1 MNSREMREHAIDYVR
16 DALYEGFQNQI
27 SYLLREFPSYL
38 RENGL
43 IEPGKEQ
50 DIFSGEGHDV
60 VLEYLSDYTAGKLQL
75 KVKTIGKD
83 Y

>member
-16 DALYEGFQNQI
+16 DTLCEGFQNQT
-27 SYLLREFPSYL
+27 SNLLREFPLYL
-38 RENGL
+38 KQKGL
-43 IEPGKEQ
+43 IEPDKEQ
-50 DIFSGEGHDV
+50 DIFSGEEYDI

-75 KVKTIGKD
+75 EVKAIGAD

>member
-1 MNSREMREHAIDYVR
+1 MNTREMREHAIDYVR
-16 DALYEGFQNQI
+16 DALYEGFQKQI
-27 SYLLREFPSYL
+27 SNLLMEFPLYL
-38 RENGL
+38 QENGL

-50 DIFSGEGHDV
+50 DLFSGDEHDI

-75 KVKTIGKD
+75 KVKTIGTD

>member
-1 MNSREMREHAIDYVR
+1 MNSREMREHAIEYVR
-16 DALYEGFQNQI
+16 DALYEGFHNQI
-27 SYLLREFPSYL
+27 SSLLGEFPLYL
-38 RENGL
+38 KQKGL

-50 DIFSGEGHDV
+50 DIFSGEEHDI

-75 KVKTIGKD
+75 KVKTIGTD